1 MLMKTIRRF
10 LFLMTALWA
19 MTLQA
24 QWTDHS
30 VLRDHTWYKIG
41 VVEDGVYALD
51 GAFLQTAG
59 IQIGQVDPAKIR
71 LLGNVARVLPER
83 NSDARYD
90 DLSEVAIEVTGA
102 EDGRFDPQDRI
113 LFYGQGPVTMTLG
126 PTNTYSYERHP
137 YTDTIYYYL
146 CLDSTELGLR
156 MEETSSVQ
164 VAEDAPRLTMFPDYW
179 NHESEELSP
188 YASGRTWYGDMIT
201 AQDGFKEFHYAM
213 PHYVRSK
220 PVRLYTKVL
229 GRCASPFTY
238 SLSLNGVELVH
249 QQTIESIKAHL
260 YGIEKVVDQMVTLD
274 REGFT
279 LRYELQASNQQ
290 PLLYIDYFTVN
301 FWRALLFEERELAFR
316 IIPAQQTAPTAEV
329 VVDGMTDAVRC
340 WEVTDPL
347 HPMVQPMQL
356 GRGSGS
362 FGVEGRSEH
371 RYHLFEETGIKP
383 VASLRGIANQDLHA
397 LTGAE
402 YLIITPRDF
411 WEPAQELVAFHR
423 EEDGLEGLV
432 VDVEEIYNEFGT
444 GTPDPTS
451 LRDFIRML
459 YLRSGN
465 RLRYVLLLGKGTHDY
480 RDIKGRHN
488 NFVPTYEVLDQP
500 WYEVNTNCTDDYY
513 GLMGNMEGYH
523 CEGKIDLGVGRLPV
537 TTCEQAEE
545 MVAKIKRYADRSV
558 THGQWL
564 NSHLFVADNDVKS
577 YMDYLEILD
586 RTLDTLGSNQ
596 TTQKLYVDSYPVVST
611 PAGQRVPEAHD
622 ALLARFEEGFA
633 VLSYTGHGG
642 LKGLTEE
649 KVLTSSD
656 IQAMSNG
663 DRLPFV
669 HTATCEFS
677 KFDNPN
683 VVSAG
688 ELMILNPNGGA
699 IGMLTSLR
707 PTYASNNQSLSRSFT
722 KHVYELDGGERLR
735 FGDLYR
741 LTKSDPTY
749 YAATNICYVLFGD
762 PAVRLA
768 CPSNQVRT
776 LRVTLPS
783 EHSSSIPASSLLTL
797 EGMVTDVEGDI
808 DTLFNGVVDVRLYD
822 KKSRFVTLGSHV
834 DPFPYSYY
842 HDVLFEGKATVE
854 KGAFSITLPIPSE
867 INSGTGPARVSYYA
881 YDSLRRCHASGVY
894 NRLVVEGTDPNLTPD
909 LQGPEVQFYW
919 DHPSFVSGDVV
930 SRKGTLCAEL
940 FDEHGIYHYNVSI
953 GRNIVLRSDVQE
965 YDRRILNDRYE
976 PALDDYRWG
985 RILLPVGELESGTHE
1000 FTLKVWDTQGNASE
1014 KTIVV
1019 VIEDGVMLA
1028 QVYNYPNPVD
1038 EGTWFSLRH
1047 GDVSEALRVRVEV
1060 YDLLGRQVA
1069 GLETATQSMVGEV
1082 PPIYWDGTGSTGRRL
1097 SPGVYAYRL
1106 ILTDSKGK
1114 QRSATGRMVL
1124 R

>member
-1 MLMKTIRRF
+1 MKTIRRF
-10 LFLMTALWA
+10 LLLLTVLWA
-19 MTLQA
+19 TTLQA

-51 GAFLQTAG
+51 GVSLESAG

-71 LLGNVARVLPER
+71 LFGNVARVLPER

-90 DLSEVAIEVTGA
+90 DLTEVAIEVTGA
-102 EDGRFDPQDRI
+102 EDGCFDLQDRI

-126 PTNTYSYERHP
+126 LTNTYNYERHY
-137 YTDTIYYYL
+137 YTDTIYYFL
-146 CLDSTELGLR
+146 CLDGTEPGLR
-156 MEETSSVQ
+156 MEEAASVQ
-164 VAEDAPRLTMFPDYW
+164 VASDAPRLTSFPDYW

-201 AQDGFKEFHYAM
+201 AQDGFKEFRYEM
-213 PHYVRSK
+213 PHYIQSK
-220 PVRLYTKVL
+220 PVRLYSKVL
-229 GRCASPFTY
+229 GRCTSPFAY

-249 QQTIESIKAHL
+249 QQNIEAIKSHF
-260 YGIEKVVDQMVTLD
+260 YGTEKLVDRIVTLD
-274 REGFT
+274 HEGFI
-279 LRYELQASNQQ
+279 LRYELNVTDQQ
-290 PLLYIDYFTVN
+290 PLLYIDCFTIN
-301 FWRALLFEERELAFR
+301 FWRELLFEDRELAFR
-316 IIPAQQTAPTAEV
+316 IIPVQQTDPTAEV
-329 VVDGMTDAVRC
+329 VVDGVTEGVRC

-347 HPMVQPMQL
+347 HPRWQSLERVQ
-356 GRGSGS
+356 GKGS
-362 FGVEGRSEH
+362 FGVEGQTER
-371 RYHLFEETGIKP
+371 RYHLFEETGLKP
-383 VASLRGIANQDLHA
+383 VASLRRIGNQDLHA
-397 LTGAE
+397 LMGAE
-402 YLIITPRDF
+402 YLIITPRAF

-444 GTPDPTS
+444 GTPDPTAM
-451 LRDFIRML
+451 RDFIRML
-459 YLRSGN
+459 YLRSGAG
-465 RLRYVLLLGKGTHDY
+465 LRYVLLLGKGTHDY

-488 NFVPTYEVLDQP
+488 NFVPTYEILDQP
-500 WYEVNTNCTDDYY
+500 WYEVASTCSDDYFA
-513 GLMGNMEGYH
+513 LMESHEGYH
-523 CEGKIDLGVGRLPV
+523 CEGRIDLGVGRLPV
-537 TTCEQAEE
+537 TTCQQAEE

-558 THGQWL
+558 THGPWL
-564 NSHLFVADNDVKS
+564 NRHLFMADNDSKS
-577 YMDYLEILD
+577 YMDYVEILD
-586 RTLDTLGSNQ
+586 RTMDTVVSNQ

-642 LKGLTEE
+642 VKGLTEE

-656 IQAMSNG
+656 IQAMTNG
-663 DRLPFV
+663 DHLPFV

-699 IGMLTSLR
+699 IGMLTSLV
-707 PTYASNNQSLSRSFT
+707 PTYSPNNQKLSRAFT
-722 KHVYELDGGERLR
+722 EHVYDLDHGERLR
-735 FGDLYR
+735 FGDIYR
-741 LTKSDPTY
+741 LSKSDLNY
-749 YAATNICYVLFGD
+749 FNAVNICYALFGD
-762 PAVRLA
+762 PALRLA
-768 CPSNQVRT
+768 CPSDVVRT
-776 LRVTLPS
+776 LRVTLPNG
-783 EHSSSIPASSLLTL
+783 HSSSIPASSLLTL
-797 EGMVTDVEGDI
+797 EGRVTDVEGFI

-822 KKSRFVTLGSHV
+822 KKSRFSTLGSHV
-834 DPFPYSYY
+834 SPIQYSYF

-867 INSGTGPARVSYYA
+867 INSGSGTARVSYYA

-894 NRLVVEGTDPNLTPD
+894 NRLAVEGTDPSLEPD
-909 LQGPEVQFYW
+909 LQGPEIQFYW
-919 DHPSFVSGDVV
+919 DHPSFVNGDVV
-930 SRKGTLCAEL
+930 SRKGILCADL

-965 YDRRILNDRYE
+965 YDNRILNDWYE
-976 PALDDYRWG
+976 PVLDDYRRG

-1060 YDLLGRQVA
+1060 VDLLGRQVA
-1069 GLETATQSMVGEV
+1069 GWETSTQSTVGEV
-1082 PPIYWDGTGSTGRRL
+1082 PPIYWDGTGHNGRRL
-1097 SPGVYAYRL
+1097 NPGLYVYRL
-1106 ILTDSKGK
+1106 TLTDSKGK